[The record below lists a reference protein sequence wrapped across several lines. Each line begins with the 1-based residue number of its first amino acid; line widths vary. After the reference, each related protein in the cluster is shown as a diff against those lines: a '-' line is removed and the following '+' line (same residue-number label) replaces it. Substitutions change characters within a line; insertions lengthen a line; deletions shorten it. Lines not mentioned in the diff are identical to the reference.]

1 MAREIH
7 DVLSHCLAVVVVQAE
22 VADTYLAS
30 DVDKSREAIRN
41 VATTARSA
49 LNDTRKIVGLLRDPD
64 EGDPRPTLPGLDDV
78 PGLVNRVRESGLPVS
93 LHIGENPPSL
103 TAQITSTT
111 YRIVQESLTNVLR
124 HAGPVPTQVGVEFDP
139 GQVTIEVHN
148 SPGRLPANHEAHGH
162 GLLGM
167 HERVLECGGEL
178 TSGPDPVGGFAVK
191 AVLPVTA
198 A

>member
-1 MAREIH
+1 LTTVGAGSATGHGVGGVEER
-7 DVLSHCLAVVVVQAE
+7 AGRAE
-22 VADTYLAS
+22 QV
-30 DVDKSREAIRN
+30 
-41 VATTARSA
+41 
-49 LNDTRKIVGLLRDPD
+49 
-64 EGDPRPTLPGLDDV
+64 
-78 PGLVNRVRESGLPVS
+78 VRERGQHDPGGV
-93 LHIGENPPSL
+93 GQNPPLL

-148 SPGRLPANHEAHGH
+148 SPGLLPLNHQAHGH

-178 TSGPDPVGGFAVK
+178 TSGPDLLGGFAVK